1 MNETA
6 VIYSRVSS
14 LGERQSNERQIEDL
28 KILAKQKNYTI
39 EKSTKRKYQEQ
50 RKMQKDQFSQ
60 SVWNTVFPIM

>member
-1 MNETA
+1 MNKTA

-28 KILAKQKNYTI
+28 KSLTKQKNHTI

-60 SVWNTVFPIM
+60 SAWNTAFPIM